1 MQKVVQKRNAT
12 LNFFLAPGE
21 SICLIRKSVFTVNL
35 SHVLLHFFSQT
46 ETKLELINNQIGDK
60 GAQQLADAIRTST
73 VNQILSLPVSFT
85 FIFSHVDAHTTRSLK
100 KSHRESRGSTS
111 S

>member
-60 GAQQLADAIRTST
+60 GAQQLADAIRKNT
-73 VNQILSLPVSFT
+73 VNQILSLPILFAFT
-85 FIFSHVDAHTTRSLK
+85 FSHIDAHTNRSFK
-100 KSHRESRGSTS
+100 KSHRRPGNSISG
-111 S
+111 